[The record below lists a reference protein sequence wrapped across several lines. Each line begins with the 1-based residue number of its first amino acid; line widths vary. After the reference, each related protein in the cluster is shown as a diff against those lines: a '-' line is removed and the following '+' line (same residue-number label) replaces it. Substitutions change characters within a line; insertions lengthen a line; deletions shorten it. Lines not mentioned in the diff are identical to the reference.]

1 MRCKLIKSLQNKSC
15 HVFCYG
21 DGGKQMQNLL
31 PKADPYLLHQQK
43 SNLEPADDDSRER
56 EWKEGRDL
64 LASGKQKTSEQ
75 RIQEQEG
82 NYREERER
90 DRSNKT

>member
-1 MRCKLIKSLQNKSC
+1 MFSAMVMVENKC
-15 HVFCYG
+15 RT
-21 DGGKQMQNLL
+21 L
-31 PKADPYLLHQQK
+31 PQKADPYLLHQQK
-43 SNLEPADDDSRER
+43 REPAGDDDSRER

-64 LASGKQKTSEQ
+64 LASGKQKTSKQ

-90 DRSNKT
+90 LV